1 LKSQIPGDFR
11 EKGVKS
17 ADIVGFTTISPR
29 TTMPRATTEA
39 RAERDA
45 WILRLFISGLPY
57 REIGRHQKVNL
68 SAKAVGNVINTQL
81 AHSNPRD
88 NDLAQFAGAIHVE
101 RLEIMLRAVWPKAL
115 GGDLKAIMQVLR
127 VLRAE
132 AKFYGLDGGHGHD
145 NRTLDPDLDD
155 EDWESP
161 EPMNGFEKD
170 TMIADLREQGWP
182 LRHISAKV
190 GMSVSGVSRA
200 LTRIGDGRPGRDS
213 RDT

>member
-1 LKSQIPGDFR
+1 
-11 EKGVKS
+11 
-17 ADIVGFTTISPR
+17 
-29 TTMPRATTEA
+29 MPRADQAA

-57 REIGRHQKVNL
+57 REIGKHSKVNL
-68 SAKAVGNVINTQL
+68 SAKMVGNVLNRQL

-88 NDLAQFAGAIHVE
+88 NDLAKYAGAIHVE
-101 RLEIMLRAVWPKAL
+101 RLEIMLRAAWPKAL

-127 VLRAE
+127 VLRLH

-155 EDWESP
+155 EDWDLP
-161 EPMNGFEKD
+161 ANGYEKD
-170 TMIADLREQGWP
+170 KLIVDLRQQGWP
-182 LRHISAKV
+182 LKHIGAKV